1 VILETDS
8 AEEREQKLLR
18 IQSNFMKLEQLK
30 EEKSDEMVLLLDL
43 FAGSLSLNEI
53 LNTDIPLLNHL
64 KRSKIKLNNELRK
77 GGA

>member
-1 VILETDS
+1 
-8 AEEREQKLLR
+8 
-18 IQSNFMKLEQLK
+18 MKLEQLK
-30 EEKSDEMVLLLDL
+30 EEKSDEVVLLLDL

-53 LNTDIPLLNHL
+53 LNIDIPLLNHL

>member
-8 AEEREQKLLR
+8 TEEREQKLLR